1 MFLVFDTETT
11 GLPKN
16 DNAPLTDFDNWPRMV
31 QLAWQIHDDQ
41 GRFVENHNYLVQP
54 EGFEIPIAAKM
65 VHGISTEHAM
75 KHGKP
80 LNEVLDIFMQSAAK
94 AKYLVGHNIKF
105 DLNVLGCEFL
115 RSGRENP
122 LRRWQI
128 IDTCTEKTADFCQLP
143 GGKNG
148 KFKFPKLEEIHQI
161 LFGEKFDS
169 AHNASADVEA
179 TARVFLELVRRGV
192 IDEND
197 LRVDSQFIAD
207 FKAANPDVI
216 QPAGIKVEAN
226 FDDEEVEEE
235 SVPEI
240 GNYIPQHFTHLHVHS
255 HYSMLDGMSKVPDLV
270 EKCKKYGMYSLALTD
285 HGNMFGIKDFADT
298 VNKENGKVKDA
309 IKEIEKEKKRI
320 ESDESGELT
329 EEEKAAKITD
339 LNSQLSTLNSQLFK
353 PIYGIET
360 YCAPVSIDKRDGR
373 QDRGWHLILLAKNK
387 QGYHSLC
394 KLSSI
399 AYTDGFYYNPRID
412 HSLLEQYHEGVICSS
427 ACLAGEVP
435 QKIMNGDLK
444 GAEESIEWFKSLFGE
459 DYYLEVQR
467 HKTDKPGGD
476 TEVYERQKEV
486 NKIIFGLAKK
496 HNVKVIATN
505 DVHFVEEEHGE
516 AHDRLICLS
525 TGKDLDDPTRMH
537 YTKQEWLKT
546 PAEMGRIFSDHPEVL
561 ENTQEIVDKV
571 ETYSI
576 DSDPIM
582 PVFPIP
588 EDFGTEEEYRQ
599 KYTEEDLFNEFTR
612 DEHGNVVLSQEEAEK
627 KVKKLGGYN
636 RLYRIKLEADYLAKL
651 TWDGAHQ
658 RYGEN
663 LTEEQ
668 IERIKF
674 ELHVMKTMGFPGYFL
689 IVSDYIRAA
698 REELGVSV
706 GPGRGSAAGSVV
718 AYCLK
723 ITDLDPL
730 KYDLLF
736 ERFLNPDRISLPDID
751 VDFDDDGRERV
762 LDWVTNK
769 YGKEKVAHIITYG
782 TMAAKS
788 AIADV
793 GRVQKVP
800 LPEVNKIK
808 GYIPDRN
815 FDEAAVKA
823 VEGTLPKKMPKVNL
837 KNCYKY
843 IPELHELLTGKDE
856 NISSML
862 TYAEELED
870 TNRQIGIH
878 ACGVIIGADD
888 LTNVAPVATVE
899 DKLTKNKVVVTQYD
913 GHVIETVGLI
923 KMDFL
928 GLKTLTLIK
937 DALRNIKKTRG
948 IEIDIDHIPIDD
960 KETYELYSAGNTIGT
975 FQFESPGMQK
985 YLRELQPSV
994 IGDII
999 AMNALYRPGPMDN
1012 IPDFIARKQG
1022 RQQITYDFD
1031 CMEKYL
1037 KDTYGICVYQEQVML
1052 LSRELADFTR
1062 GESDTLRKAMGKKQ
1076 LAKMEELYGKF
1087 MKQGVA
1093 KLTRTENLPE
1103 DEVKKRLEKIWEEWK
1118 KFASYAFNK
1127 SHAACYS
1134 WVSYQTAY
1142 LKAHYPAEFMA
1153 AVLNNE
1159 LGDIKKVNF
1168 MTEECKRMKIAVLG
1182 PDVNESE
1189 YTFSVNEK
1197 GEIRYGM
1204 GGIKNVGE
1212 AVVSGIVAE
1221 REANGKFKDFGD
1233 FLMRI
1238 ADKAFNVR
1246 ALESMGMAGCFDSFK
1261 GFHRAV
1267 LFNIAPNESSP
1278 FSEKALRMV
1287 ASYNERKNSSQ
1298 MDLFGFGG
1306 DEGGAEEAFS
1316 MPLPDCEPWSKMK
1329 ELEMEKEALGF
1340 YISSHPMEVYHLPL
1354 KYFANC
1360 DVEGLKNAMND
1371 VEKNLRRAVRL
1382 GGQITRAEE
1391 FTAKNGNPYGRFTI
1405 EDQSGALQFALFK
1418 ENYLNCRNLLTV
1430 NSFVMLYGTLDRPF
1444 PRPGQDPNAA
1454 SSTLEVRFTEVRLLD
1469 SLLESTSKTVY
1480 LTLNVA
1486 EMSQDEMEEFVK
1498 LIKQNVGKQ
1507 NYKIHLVDPLGKKS
1521 CNMTPVKGAIN
1532 AQEVLPLLEKKPF
1545 VDFVEFD
1552 LR

>member
-1 MFLVFDTETT
+1 MFLIFDTETT
-11 GLPKN
+11 GLPKIE
-16 DNAPLTDFDNWPRMV
+16 NAPVSDVDNWPRLV
-31 QLAWQIHDDQ
+31 QLSWQLHDAL
-41 GRFVENHNYLVQP
+41 GALVEYHNYIVKP
-54 EGFEIPIAAKM
+54 DGFVIPIDAKM

-75 KHGKP
+75 KYGIP
-80 LNEVLDIFMQSAAK
+80 VNEVIDLFMQSAAK
-94 AKYLVGHNIKF
+94 AQYLVGHNLNF
-105 DLNVLGCEFL
+105 DLNVLGAEFI
-115 RSGRENP
+115 RAGRENP
-122 LRRWQI
+122 LPQWPVV
-128 IDTCTEKTADFCQLP
+128 DTCTEKTAEFCQLP
-143 GGKNG
+143 GGKGG
-148 KFKFPKLEEIHQI
+148 KFKLPRLGEIHHI
-161 LFGEKFDS
+161 LFGEDFDS
-169 AHNASADVEA
+169 AHNACADVQA

-197 LRVDSQFIAD
+197 LGVDALFISA
-207 FKAANPDVI
+207 FMAANPTMI
-216 QPAGIKVEAN
+216 QPAPVEIVPN
-226 FDDEEVEEE
+226 CFDDETEGEEQ
-235 SVPEI
+235 PET
-240 GNYIPQHFTHLHVHS
+240 GDYIPQHFTHLHVHS

-270 EKCKKYGMYSLALTD
+270 AKCKKNGMYSLALTD

-298 VNKENGKVKDA
+298 VNKENGKVKEA
-309 IKEIEKEKKRI
+309 IKEQKAIIEKP
-320 ESDESGELT
+320 ESTD
-329 EEEKAAKITD
+329 EEKIAAQEQIEK
-339 LNSQLSTLNSQLFK
+339 LNKQFFK
-353 PIYGIET
+353 PIFGIET

-387 QGYHSLC
+387 TGYHSLC

-399 AYTDGFYYNPRID
+399 AYTEGFYYNPRID
-412 HSLLEQYHEGVICSS
+412 HSLLKKYHEGLICSS

-435 QKIMNGDLK
+435 QKIMNGDIA
-444 GAEESIEWFKSLFGE
+444 GAEASIQWFKNLFGD

-486 NKIIFGLAKK
+486 NKIIFDLAKK
-496 HNVKVIATN
+496 YGVKVIATN

-546 PAEMGRIFSDHPEVL
+546 PEEMGRIFSDHPEAL

-571 ETYSI
+571 EAYSI
-576 DSDPIM
+576 DSDAIM
-582 PVFPIP
+582 PKFPIP
-588 EDFGTEEEYRQ
+588 EDFGTEEQYRE

-612 DEHGNVVLSQEEAEK
+612 DEHGNVIMSQEEGEK
-627 KVKKLGGYN
+627 KVKKMGGYD
-636 RLYRIKLEADYLAKL
+636 RLYRIKLEADYLEKL
-651 TWDGAHQ
+651 TWEGAHM

-698 REELGVSV
+698 REELDVSV

-762 LDWVTNK
+762 LDWVTKK

-800 LPEVNKIK
+800 LAKVNEIK
-808 GYIPDRN
+808 GYIPDRS

-823 VEGTLPKKMPKVNL
+823 VEGELPKKMPKVNL
-837 KNCYKY
+837 RNCYKY
-843 IPELHELLTGKDE
+843 VPELRDMLNGDDP
-856 NISSML
+856 NIASML
-862 TYAEELED
+862 VYAEELED
-870 TNRQIGIH
+870 TNRQTGVH

-899 DKLTKNKVVVTQYD
+899 DRETKQRVVVTQYD
-913 GHVIETVGLI
+913 GHVIESVGLI

-937 DALRNIKKTRG
+937 DALKNIKKTHG
-948 IEIDIDHIPIDD
+948 IDIDIDHIPIDD
-960 KETYELYSAGNTIGT
+960 KLTYDLYSAGNTIGT

-1022 RQQITYDFD
+1022 RQEIKYDFD

-1052 LSRELADFTR
+1052 LSRLLADFTR
-1062 GESDTLRKAMGKKQ
+1062 GQSDSLRKAMGKKQ
-1076 LAKMEELYGKF
+1076 LDKMEELYGKF

-1093 KLTRTENLPE
+1093 KLTQTENLPE
-1103 DEVKKRLEKIWEEWK
+1103 EEVRKRLEKIWEEWK

-1134 WVSYQTAY
+1134 WVAYQTAY

-1168 MTEECKRMKIAVLG
+1168 MTEECKRMKIEVLG

-1212 AVVSGIVAE
+1212 SAVKGIVEE

-1233 FLMRI
+1233 FVMRI
-1238 ADKAFNVR
+1238 ADKGINVR
-1246 ALESMGMAGCFDSFK
+1246 ALESMGMAGCFDSFR
-1261 GFHRAV
+1261 GFHRAMMFYV
-1267 LFNIAPNESSP
+1267 APNESST
-1278 FSEKALRMV
+1278 FSEKAMRMV
-1287 ASYNERKNSSQ
+1287 ASFNDRKNSSQ

-1306 DEGGAEEAFS
+1306 DEGGAEETFS
-1316 MPLPDCEPWSKMK
+1316 IPLPQCEPWSKMK

-1340 YISSHPMEVYHLPL
+1340 YISSHPMQVYHLPL

-1360 DVEGLKNAMND
+1360 DVEGLKLAMTD
-1371 VEKNLRRAVRL
+1371 VEKNLKRAVRL

-1430 NSFVMLYGTLDRPF
+1430 NSFVMLFGVLDRPF
-1444 PRPGQDPNAA
+1444 PRAGQDPNVVLQ
-1454 SSTLEVRFTEVRLLD
+1454 TLEVRFSEARLLD
-1469 SLLESTSKTVY
+1469 SLLETTSKTV
-1480 LTLNVA
+1480 LITLNVA
-1486 EMSQDEMEEFVK
+1486 EMSKESMEEFIKV
-1498 LIKQNVGKQ
+1498 IKQNPGKQ
-1507 NYKIHLVDPLGKKS
+1507 HYKIRLIDPLEKRS
-1521 CNMTPVKGAIN
+1521 CNMTPVKGTIN
-1532 AQEVLPLLEKKPF
+1532 AQEVLPLLEKMP
-1545 VDFVEFD
+1545 FVEFD

>member
-1 MFLVFDTETT
+1 M
-11 GLPKN
+11 
-16 DNAPLTDFDNWPRMV
+16 
-31 QLAWQIHDDQ
+31 
-41 GRFVENHNYLVQP
+41 
-54 EGFEIPIAAKM
+54 
-65 VHGISTEHAM
+65 
-75 KHGKP
+75 
-80 LNEVLDIFMQSAAK
+80 
-94 AKYLVGHNIKF
+94 
-105 DLNVLGCEFL
+105 
-115 RSGRENP
+115 
-122 LRRWQI
+122 
-128 IDTCTEKTADFCQLP
+128 
-143 GGKNG
+143 
-148 KFKFPKLEEIHQI
+148 
-161 LFGEKFDS
+161 
-169 AHNASADVEA
+169 
-179 TARVFLELVRRGV
+179 
-192 IDEND
+192 
-197 LRVDSQFIAD
+197 
-207 FKAANPDVI
+207 
-216 QPAGIKVEAN
+216 
-226 FDDEEVEEE
+226 
-235 SVPEI
+235 
-240 GNYIPQHFTHLHVHS
+240 
-255 HYSMLDGMSKVPDLV
+255 
-270 EKCKKYGMYSLALTD
+270 
-285 HGNMFGIKDFADT
+285 
-298 VNKENGKVKDA
+298 
-309 IKEIEKEKKRI
+309 
-320 ESDESGELT
+320 
-329 EEEKAAKITD
+329 
-339 LNSQLSTLNSQLFK
+339 
-353 PIYGIET
+353 
-360 YCAPVSIDKRDGR
+360 
-373 QDRGWHLILLAKNK
+373 
-387 QGYHSLC
+387 
-394 KLSSI
+394 SSI

-412 HSLLEQYHEGVICSS
+412 HSLLEKYHEGLICSS

-435 QKIMNGDLK
+435 QKIMNADFK
-444 GAEESIEWFKSLFGE
+444 GAEESIQWFKNLFGD
-459 DYYLEVQR
+459 DYYIEIQR

-486 NKIIFGLAKK
+486 NKILLELAKK
-496 HNVKVIATN
+496 YDVKVIATN

-546 PAEMGRIFSDHPEVL
+546 PTEMGRIFSDVPFAL

-582 PVFPIP
+582 PIFPIP
-588 EDFGTEEEYRQ
+588 EEFGTEEEYRK

-612 DEHGNVVLSQEEAEK
+612 DEHGNIIMSQEEAEK
-627 KVKKLGGYN
+627 KVKKMGGYD

-651 TWDGAHQ
+651 TWDGAKE

-663 LTEEQ
+663 LSEEQ

-762 LDWVTNK
+762 LDWVTKK

-788 AIADV
+788 AIQDV

-800 LPEVNKIK
+800 LPEVAKIK
-808 GYIPDRN
+808 SFIPDRN
-815 FDEAAVKA
+815 FDESAVKA
-823 VEGTLPKKMPKVNL
+823 VEGELPKKMPKVNL

-843 IPELHELLTGKDE
+843 VPELKEMLNGDDK

-888 LTNVAPVATVE
+888 LTNVAPVCTVKDKDTKE
-899 DKLTKNKVVVTQYD
+899 DVVVTQYD

-937 DALRNIKKTRG
+937 DALKNIKKTNG
-948 IEIDIDHIPIDD
+948 IDIDHIPIDD
-960 KETYELYSAGNTIGT
+960 KLTYELYSAGNTIGT

-1022 RQQITYDFD
+1022 RQEIKYDFD

-1076 LAKMEELYGKF
+1076 LAKMEELYEKF

-1093 KLTRTENLPE
+1093 KLTQTEHLPE

-1159 LGDIKKVNF
+1159 LGDIKQVNF
-1168 MTEECKRMKIAVLG
+1168 MTEECKRMKINVLG

-1189 YTFSVNEK
+1189 YEFSVNEK

-1212 AVVSGIVAE
+1212 AAVAGIVAE

-1233 FLMRI
+1233 FVMRI
-1238 ADKAFNVR
+1238 ADKGLNVR

-1261 GFHRAV
+1261 GFHRAM
-1267 LFNIAPNESSP
+1267 LFNIAPNDSVP
-1278 FSEKALRMV
+1278 FSERAMRMV
-1287 ASYNERKNSSQ
+1287 ASYNEKKNSAQ
-1298 MDLFGFGG
+1298 MDLFGFG
-1306 DEGGAEEAFS
+1306 DESGTEETFNI
-1316 MPLPDCEPWSKMK
+1316 PLPVCEPWSKMK

-1340 YISSHPMEVYHLPL
+1340 YISSHPMQVYHLPI
-1354 KYFANC
+1354 KYFCNC
-1360 DVEGLKNAMND
+1360 DVEGLKVAMND
-1371 VEKNLRRAVRL
+1371 VEKNLKRPVRL

-1391 FTAKNGNPYGRFTI
+1391 YTAKNGNPYGRFTI

-1430 NSFVMLYGTLDRPF
+1430 NSFVMLSGVLDKPF
-1444 PRPGQDPNAA
+1444 PRAGQDPNVVLQ
-1454 SSTLEVRFTEVRLLD
+1454 TLEVRFTEARLLD
-1469 SLLESTSKTVY
+1469 SLLETTSKTVFIK
-1480 LTLNVA
+1480 LNVA
-1486 EMSQDEMEEFVK
+1486 EMNKESMEEFVK
-1498 LIKQNVGKQ
+1498 VMKDNPGKQ
-1507 NYKIHLVDPLGKKS
+1507 HYKLHLYDPLGKKS
-1521 CNMTPVKGAIN
+1521 CNMTPVKGTIN
-1532 AQEVLPLLEKKPF
+1532 AQEVLPQLEKMP
-1545 VDFVEFD
+1545 FVEFD

>member
-1 MFLVFDTETT
+1 
-11 GLPKN
+11 
-16 DNAPLTDFDNWPRMV
+16 
-31 QLAWQIHDDQ
+31 
-41 GRFVENHNYLVQP
+41 
-54 EGFEIPIAAKM
+54 
-65 VHGISTEHAM
+65 
-75 KHGKP
+75 
-80 LNEVLDIFMQSAAK
+80 
-94 AKYLVGHNIKF
+94 
-105 DLNVLGCEFL
+105 
-115 RSGRENP
+115 
-122 LRRWQI
+122 
-128 IDTCTEKTADFCQLP
+128 
-143 GGKNG
+143 
-148 KFKFPKLEEIHQI
+148 
-161 LFGEKFDS
+161 
-169 AHNASADVEA
+169 
-179 TARVFLELVRRGV
+179 
-192 IDEND
+192 
-197 LRVDSQFIAD
+197 
-207 FKAANPDVI
+207 
-216 QPAGIKVEAN
+216 
-226 FDDEEVEEE
+226 
-235 SVPEI
+235 
-240 GNYIPQHFTHLHVHS
+240 
-255 HYSMLDGMSKVPDLV
+255 
-270 EKCKKYGMYSLALTD
+270 
-285 HGNMFGIKDFADT
+285 
-298 VNKENGKVKDA
+298 
-309 IKEIEKEKKRI
+309 
-320 ESDESGELT
+320 
-329 EEEKAAKITD
+329 
-339 LNSQLSTLNSQLFK
+339 
-353 PIYGIET
+353 
-360 YCAPVSIDKRDGR
+360 
-373 QDRGWHLILLAKNK
+373 
-387 QGYHSLC
+387 
-394 KLSSI
+394 
-399 AYTDGFYYNPRID
+399 
-412 HSLLEQYHEGVICSS
+412 
-427 ACLAGEVP
+427 
-435 QKIMNGDLK
+435 
-444 GAEESIEWFKSLFGE
+444 
-459 DYYLEVQR
+459 
-467 HKTDKPGGD
+467 
-476 TEVYERQKEV
+476 
-486 NKIIFGLAKK
+486 
-496 HNVKVIATN
+496 
-505 DVHFVEEEHGE
+505 
-516 AHDRLICLS
+516 
-525 TGKDLDDPTRMH
+525 
-537 YTKQEWLKT
+537 
-546 PAEMGRIFSDHPEVL
+546 
-561 ENTQEIVDKV
+561 
-571 ETYSI
+571 
-576 DSDPIM
+576 
-582 PVFPIP
+582 
-588 EDFGTEEEYRQ
+588 
-599 KYTEEDLFNEFTR
+599 
-612 DEHGNVVLSQEEAEK
+612 
-627 KVKKLGGYN
+627 
-636 RLYRIKLEADYLAKL
+636 
-651 TWDGAHQ
+651 
-658 RYGEN
+658 
-663 LTEEQ
+663 
-668 IERIKF
+668 
-674 ELHVMKTMGFPGYFL
+674 
-689 IVSDYIRAA
+689 
-698 REELGVSV
+698 
-706 GPGRGSAAGSVV
+706 
-718 AYCLK
+718 
-723 ITDLDPL
+723 
-730 KYDLLF
+730 LLF

-762 LDWVTNK
+762 LDWVTKK

-1093 KLTRTENLPE
+1093 KLTKTENLPE

-1261 GFHRAV
+1261 GFHRAM

-1405 EDQSGALQFALFK
+1405 EDQSGVLQFALFK

-1430 NSFVMLYGTLDRPF
+1430 NSFV
-1444 PRPGQDPNAA
+1444 
-1454 SSTLEVRFTEVRLLD
+1454 
-1469 SLLESTSKTVY
+1469 
-1480 LTLNVA
+1480 
-1486 EMSQDEMEEFVK
+1486 
-1498 LIKQNVGKQ
+1498 
-1507 NYKIHLVDPLGKKS
+1507 
-1521 CNMTPVKGAIN
+1521 
-1532 AQEVLPLLEKKPF
+1532 
-1545 VDFVEFD
+1545 
-1552 LR
+1552 

>member
-1 MFLVFDTETT
+1 MFLIFDTETT

-16 DNAPLTDFDNWPRMV
+16 YNAPLTDFDNWPRMV
-31 QLAWQIHDDQ
+31 QLAWQIHDDK
-41 GRFVENHNYLVQP
+41 GRFVEAHNYIVQP
-54 EGFEIPIAAKM
+54 EGFEIPIDAKI
-65 VHGISTEHAM
+65 VHGISTEYAL
-75 KHGKP
+75 KHGSP
-80 LNEVLDIFMQSAAK
+80 LAEVLDIFLQSASK
-94 AKYLVGHNIKF
+94 AQRLVGHNIDF
-105 DLNVLGCEFL
+105 DLCILGAEFL
-115 RSGRENP
+115 RKKGENP
-122 LRRWQI
+122 LANWRKV
-128 IDTCTEKTADFCQLP
+128 DTCTEKTADFCQLP

-161 LFGEKFDS
+161 LFGERFDS

-207 FKAANPDVI
+207 FKSANPDVI
-216 QPAGIKVEAN
+216 QPTGIKVEAN
-226 FDDEEVEEE
+226 FEEEEVEEE

-240 GNYIPQHFTHLHVHS
+240 GNYVPKHFTHLHVHS

-270 EKCKKYGMYSLALTD
+270 EKCKKNGMFSLALTD

-309 IKEIEKEKKRI
+309 IKEQNAIINKVEA
-320 ESDESGELT
+320 T
-329 EEEKAAKITD
+329 EEEKSAAQAEIDK
-339 LNSQLSTLNSQLFK
+339 LNGQFFK
-353 PIYGIET
+353 PIFGIET

-387 QGYHSLC
+387 TGYHSLC

-412 HSLLEQYHEGVICSS
+412 HSLLEKYHEGLICSS

-444 GAEESIEWFKSLFGE
+444 GAEETIMWFKSLFGD
-459 DYYLEVQR
+459 DYYLEIQR

-486 NKIIFGLAKK
+486 NKIILELAKK
-496 HNVKVIATN
+496 TNTKVIATN
-505 DVHFVEEEHGE
+505 DVHFVEEGHGE

-546 PAEMGRIFSDHPEVL
+546 PTEMGRIFSDVPEAL

-582 PVFPIP
+582 PIFPIP

-599 KYTEEDLFNEFTR
+599 RFTEEDLFNEFTR

-651 TWDGAHQ
+651 TWDGAHE

-668 IERIKF
+668 VERIKF

-689 IVSDYIRAA
+689 IVSDYIKAA

-751 VDFDDDGRERV
+751 VDFDDDGRDRV
-762 LDWVTNK
+762 LDWVTKK

-808 GYIPDRN
+808 SYIPDRN

-856 NISSML
+856 NVSSML

-888 LTNVAPVATVE
+888 LTNVAPVCTVKDKDTKE
-899 DKLTKNKVVVTQYD
+899 DVVVTQYD

-937 DALRNIKKTRG
+937 DALKNIKRTRG
-948 IEIDIDHIPIDD
+948 IDIDIDHIPIDD
-960 KETYELYSAGNTIGT
+960 KETYDLYCSGHTIGT

-1022 RQQITYDFD
+1022 RQEIKYDFD

-1261 GFHRAV
+1261 GFHRAM

-1454 SSTLEVRFTEVRLLD
+1454 PSTLEVRFTEARLLD
-1469 SLLESTSKTVY
+1469 SLLETTTKTVY
-1480 LTLNVA
+1480 IKLNVA
-1486 EMSQDEMEEFVK
+1486 EMNEESVEGFVK
-1498 LIKQNVGKQ
+1498 VIKENPGKQ
-1507 NYKIHLVDPLGKKS
+1507 NYKIHIFDPLGKKS
-1521 CNMTPVKGAIN
+1521 CNMTPVKGGVN
-1532 AQEVLPLLEKKPF
+1532 AQEVLPILETMPF
-1545 VDFVEFD
+1545 VDFD